1 VRNKSILAVKGTQ
14 VMETLTETISTINEA
29 TLKAIGTMQ
38 EQVLAFNREVV
49 AALSKIELPS
59 WLPAPEP
66 TDVPLDALT
75 KQAYDFQAQRV
86 AADKQFALDL
96 LGIWAQPARKAASS
110 SSPAK

>member
-1 VRNKSILAVKGTQ
+1 MTD
-14 VMETLTETISTINEA
+14 TLTETISTINEA
-29 TLKAIGTMQ
+29 TLKAITTAQ

-49 AALSKIELPS
+49 AALSKVELPS

-75 KQAYDFQAQRV
+75 KQAFDFQAQRV

-96 LGIWAQPARKAASS
+96 VDIWTQSARKVAASS
-110 SSPAK
+110 SPAR

>member
-1 VRNKSILAVKGTQ
+1 
-14 VMETLTETISTINEA
+14 METLAETISTFNEA
-29 TLKAIGTMQ
+29 TLKAITTYQ

-49 AALSKIELPS
+49 AALGKVELPS
-59 WLPAPEP
+59 WLPAPEAP
-66 TDVPLDALT
+66 DGSLETLT

-96 LGIWAQPARKAASS
+96 VDIWTQSVRQVATA